1 MKQDEL
7 KQQAALAALDYIP
20 DNGILG
26 IGSGSTV
33 NLFIAALASKAHLL
47 ETTVA
52 SSMASFSLLKQY
64 KIPVV
69 EFNQVGSID
78 VYIDGADEIN
88 SHFQMIKGG
97 GGCLLREKILATAA
111 KKFVCIVDESKLVGA
126 LGAFPIAIE
135 VLPMAQSYVA
145 RELVKLGG
153 LPVLREGFIS
163 DNHNIILD
171 VHGLPLHEP
180 LALEEK
186 LAAIPGVL
194 GSGLFAKRPADS
206 LLLATL
212 SGVQV
217 KERR

>member
-1 MKQDEL
+1 MTQDEL
-7 KQQAALAALDYIP
+7 KQQVALKALDYIP

-33 NLFIAALASKAHLL
+33 NFFIAALATKKHLI
-47 ETTVA
+47 EATVA
-52 SSMASFSLLKQY
+52 SSMASYTLLKQHH
-64 KIPVV
+64 IPVL
-69 EFNQVGSID
+69 EFNQVANID

-88 SHFQMIKGG
+88 PLFQMIKGG

-111 KKFVCIVDESKLVGA
+111 KKFVCIADGSKMVQA
-126 LGAFPIAIE
+126 LGAFPLAIE

-153 LPVLREGFIS
+153 LPVLRQGFIT

-171 VHGLPLHEP
+171 VHQLSIHEP
-180 LALEEK
+180 IALEEK

-206 LLLATL
+206 VLLATAT
-212 SGVQV
+212 GIQI
-217 KERR
+217 KERA

>member
-7 KQQAALAALDYIP
+7 KQQVALAALDYIP

-52 SSMASFSLLKQY
+52 SSVASFNLLKQY

-69 EFNQVGSID
+69 EFNQVGTID

-88 SHFQMIKGG
+88 PHFQMIKGG

-111 KKFVCIVDESKLVGA
+111 RKFVCIADESKLVSA
-126 LGAFPIAIE
+126 LGAF
-135 VLPMAQSYVA
+135 L
-145 RELVKLGG
+145 
-153 LPVLREGFIS
+153 
-163 DNHNIILD
+163 
-171 VHGLPLHEP
+171 
-180 LALEEK
+180 
-186 LAAIPGVL
+186 
-194 GSGLFAKRPADS
+194 
-206 LLLATL
+206 
-212 SGVQV
+212 
-217 KERR
+217 

>member
-52 SSMASFSLLKQY
+52 SSVASFNLLKQY
-64 KIPVV
+64 KIPVA
-69 EFNQVGSID
+69 EFNQVGNID

-88 SHFQMIKGG
+88 PHFQMIKGG

-111 KKFVCIVDESKLVGA
+111 KKFVCIADESKLVTA
-126 LGAFPIAIE
+126 LGAFPVAIE

-153 LPVLREGFIS
+153 LPVLREGFLT

-171 VHGLPLHEP
+171 VHDLPLHEP

-194 GSGLFAKRPADS
+194 GSGLFAHRPADS
-206 LLLATL
+206 LLLATKL
-212 SGVQV
+212 GVQV

>member
-1 MKQDEL
+1 MTQDEL
-7 KQQAALAALDYIP
+7 KQQVALKALDYIP

-33 NLFIAALASKAHLL
+33 NFFIAALATKKHVIEA
-47 ETTVA
+47 TVA
-52 SSMASFSLLKQY
+52 SSMASYTLLKQHH
-64 KIPVV
+64 IPVL
-69 EFNQVGSID
+69 EFNQVANID

-88 SHFQMIKGG
+88 PLFQMIKGG

-111 KKFVCIVDESKLVGA
+111 KKFVCIADGSKMVQA
-126 LGAFPIAIE
+126 LGAFPLAIE

-153 LPVLREGFIS
+153 LPVLRQGFIT

-171 VHGLPLHEP
+171 VHQLSIHEP
-180 LALEEK
+180 IALEEK

-206 LLLATL
+206 VLLA
-212 SGVQV
+212 
-217 KERR
+217 

>member
-1 MKQDEL
+1 MTQNEL

-33 NLFIAALASKAHLL
+33 NFFIAALANKKHLI

-52 SSMASFSLLKQY
+52 SSVASYTLLKQHH
-64 KIPVV
+64 IPVV
-69 EFNQVGSID
+69 EFNQVATID

-88 SHFQMIKGG
+88 PLFQMIKGG

-111 KKFVCIVDESKLVGA
+111 RKFVCIADDSKMVKA
-126 LGAFPIAIE
+126 LGSFPLAIE

-153 LPVLREGFIS
+153 LPVLREGFIT

-171 VHGLPLHEP
+171 VHELSFHEP
-180 LALEEK
+180 IALEEK
-186 LAAIPGVL
+186 LATIPGIL
-194 GSGLFAKRPADS
+194 GSGLFARRPADS
-206 LLLATL
+206 LLLATTT
-212 SGVQV
+212 GIQI
-217 KERR
+217 KEQR

>member
-7 KQQAALAALDYIP
+7 KQKAALAALDYIP

-47 ETTVA
+47 EATVA
-52 SSMASFSLLKQY
+52 SSVASFNLLKQY

-69 EFNQVGSID
+69 EFNQVGNID

-88 SHFQMIKGG
+88 PHFQMIKGG

-111 KKFVCIVDESKLVGA
+111 QKFICIVDESKQVEA
-126 LGAFPIAIE
+126 LGTFPIAVE

-153 LPVLREGFIS
+153 LPVLREGFMS

-171 VHGLPLHEP
+171 VHHLPLHEP
-180 LALEEK
+180 LALENK
-186 LAAIPGVL
+186 LAAIPGLL
-194 GSGLFAKRPADS
+194 GSGLFAHRPADG
-206 LLLATL
+206 LLLATSL
-212 SGVQV
+212 GVQF

>member
-1 MKQDEL
+1 MKQNEL
-7 KQQAALAALDYIP
+7 KQQAALAALEYIP

-33 NLFIAALASKAHLL
+33 NLFIAALAAKAHLL

-52 SSMASFSLLKQY
+52 SSVASFNLLKQY

-69 EFNQVGSID
+69 EFNQVGNID

-88 SHFQMIKGG
+88 PHFQMIKGG

-111 KKFVCIVDESKLVGA
+111 KIFVCIADESKLVAA
-126 LGAFPIAIE
+126 LGAFPVAIE

-153 LPVLREGFIS
+153 LPVLREGFLS
-163 DNHNIILD
+163 DNQNIILD
-171 VHGLPLHEP
+171 VHHLPLHEP
-180 LALEEK
+180 IALEEK
-186 LAAIPGVL
+186 LAAIPGIL

-206 LLLATL
+206 LLLATSQGL
-212 SGVQV
+212 QI

>member
-33 NLFIAALASKAHLL
+33 NLFIAALASKAYLL

-52 SSMASFSLLKQY
+52 SSVASFNLLKQH

-69 EFNQVGSID
+69 EFNEVGNID

-88 SHFQMIKGG
+88 PHFQMIKGG

-111 KKFVCIVDESKLVGA
+111 KQFVCIADESKLVAA
-126 LGAFPIAIE
+126 LGTFPLAVE

-153 LPVLREGFIS
+153 LPVLRQGFLT

-171 VHGLPLHEP
+171 VHDLALHEP
-180 LALEEK
+180 IALEEK
-186 LAAIPGVL
+186 LAAIPGIL

-206 LLLATL
+206 LLLSTRL
-212 SGVQV
+212 GVHV

>member
-7 KQQAALAALDYIP
+7 KQQAALAALNYVP
-20 DNGILG
+20 YNGILG

-33 NLFIAALASKAHLL
+33 QFFIAALAAKAHLL

-52 SSMASFSLLKQY
+52 SSVASFQLLKQS

-69 EFNQVGSID
+69 EFNQVDHID
-78 VYIDGADEIN
+78 MYIDGADEIN
-88 SHFQMIKGG
+88 PHFQMIKGG

-111 KKFVCIVDESKLVGA
+111 KQFVCIADESKLVSA
-126 LGAFPIAIE
+126 LGAFPLAVE

-163 DNHNIILD
+163 DNQNIILD
-171 VHGLPLHEP
+171 VHHLPLHEP
-180 LALEEK
+180 LALEAK
-186 LAAIPGVL
+186 LAAIPGIL
-194 GSGLFAKRPADS
+194 GSGLFAKRPADR
-206 LLLATL
+206 LLLATH
-212 SGVQV
+212 SGIQI
-217 KERR
+217 KDRA

>member
-1 MKQDEL
+1 MTQNEL

-33 NLFIAALASKAHLL
+33 NFFIAALANKKHLI
-47 ETTVA
+47 EATVA
-52 SSMASFSLLKQY
+52 SSVASYTLLKQHH
-64 KIPVV
+64 IPVV
-69 EFNQVGSID
+69 EFNQVATID

-88 SHFQMIKGG
+88 PLFQMIKGG

-111 KKFVCIVDESKLVGA
+111 RKFVCIADDSKMVKA
-126 LGAFPIAIE
+126 LGAFPLAIE

-153 LPVLREGFIS
+153 LPVLREGFIT

-171 VHGLPLHEP
+171 VHELSFHEP
-180 LALEEK
+180 IALEEK
-186 LAAIPGVL
+186 LAMIPGVL
-194 GSGLFAKRPADS
+194 GSGLFARRPADS
-206 LLLATL
+206 LLLASTT
-212 SGVQV
+212 GIQI
-217 KERR
+217 KEQR

>member
-7 KQQAALAALDYIP
+7 KQQVALAALAYIP

-52 SSMASFSLLKQY
+52 SSVASFNLLKQY

-69 EFNQVGSID
+69 EFNQVGNID

-88 SHFQMIKGG
+88 PHFQMIKGG

-111 KKFVCIVDESKLVGA
+111 RKFVCIADESKLVTA
-126 LGAFPIAIE
+126 LGAFPLAIE
-135 VLPMAQSYVA
+135 VLPMAQSYVG

-153 LPVLREGFIS
+153 LPVLREGFLT

-171 VHGLPLHEP
+171 VHDLPLHEP
-180 LALEEK
+180 IALEEK
-186 LAAIPGVL
+186 LAAIPGIL
-194 GSGLFAKRPADS
+194 GSGLFAHRPAEC
-206 LLLATL
+206 LLLATNL
-212 SGVQV
+212 GVQV

>member
-1 MKQDEL
+1 MTQNEL

-33 NLFIAALASKAHLL
+33 NFFIAALATKKHLI
-47 ETTVA
+47 EATVA
-52 SSMASFSLLKQY
+52 SSIASYTLLKQY
-64 KIPVV
+64 HIPVI
-69 EFNQVGSID
+69 EFNQVAHID

-88 SHFQMIKGG
+88 PLFQMIKGG

-111 KKFVCIVDESKLVGA
+111 QKFVCIADDSKMVKA
-126 LGAFPIAIE
+126 LGAFPLAIE

-153 LPVLREGFIS
+153 LPVLREGFIT
-163 DNHNIILD
+163 DNHNIVLD
-171 VHGLPLHEP
+171 VRALSLHEP
-180 LALEEK
+180 IALEEK
-186 LAAIPGVL
+186 LATIPGVL
-194 GSGLFAKRPADS
+194 GSGLFARRPADS
-206 LLLATL
+206 LLLATTT
-212 SGVQV
+212 GIQI

>member
-7 KQQAALAALDYIP
+7 KQQAALAALDTIP

-52 SSMASFSLLKQY
+52 SSVASFNLLKQY

-88 SHFQMIKGG
+88 PHFQMIKGG

-111 KKFVCIVDESKLVGA
+111 KKFVCIADESKLVTA
-126 LGAFPIAIE
+126 LGTFPVAVE

-153 LPVLREGFIS
+153 LPVLREGFLT

-171 VHGLPLHEP
+171 THHLPLHEP
-180 LALEEK
+180 LALENK

-194 GSGLFAKRPADS
+194 GSGLFAHRPADS
-206 LLLATL
+206 LLLATQL
-212 SGVQV
+212 GVQV